1 MMGVRTL
8 LCLLSAS
15 ALIQYGAAGEPWNEK
30 DSASNAIDD
39 QIIKALESFREH
51 MSSGWPELGIPVLDP
66 LLLPE
71 VDLNITAGNIDL
83 KMNLSDVVINNLSNF
98 TIDRV
103 HSNLL
108 FLKVDID
115 LGLAQLDVDGLYD
128 ILGTIGVFPVFG
140 EGPFLLDA
148 FDLTFSVEVG
158 LGRDE
163 YDELGVTILTMY
175 VDLNTTE
182 VDFENIMGGGDM
194 ADFVNGV
201 LSSLAPDILQ
211 SLEEE
216 YLPFLEEA
224 LKHEINTILHGGT
237 RLGDDSINDYFDRV
251 FANMRQG
258 IIENGQDPLGL
269 PEDSDN
275 FTVTLFNKTMEG
287 EVFVG
292 GGRLGGLS
300 TIHRAA
306 DMTLSYV
313 GEKDEV
319 IWGGEIGLI
328 DLQVD
333 YTFRLMLALFGK
345 ELDYSL
351 KMSFVHLSF
360 ETDVFLHQS
369 ELTFAYCNITE
380 LGPVHFKEKG
390 AGPLDTPIYS
400 LLVNTLIGELHG
412 LVTGIIQG
420 VICTLLEEA
429 FASG

>member
-1 MMGVRTL
+1 RKRNKYFSGGECSVRTTPEEER
-8 LCLLSAS
+8 
-15 ALIQYGAAGEPWNEK
+15 AAGEPWNEK

-175 VDLNTTE
+175 VD
-182 VDFENIMGGGDM
+182 FENIMGGGDM

-224 LKHEINTILHGGT
+224 LKHEINTILHGG
-237 RLGDDSINDYFDRV
+237 
-251 FANMRQG
+251 
-258 IIENGQDPLGL
+258 
-269 PEDSDN
+269 
-275 FTVTLFNKTMEG
+275 
-287 EVFVG
+287 
-292 GGRLGGLS
+292 
-300 TIHRAA
+300 AA